1 MAVPTIDAAMTVLT
15 ESRAAAVSLPA
26 AVALSAVV
34 STAVMGSPLCHSAG
48 RSSRDGVV
56 VRSDVLPCGA
66 QRNGPPRLTQ
76 GPRTAMMSREPC
88 RRWRVQA
95 CMPNQSANDDG
106 IIIRADATAC
116 IVIPFI
122 TASLLSAMF
131 QISGPHPARTMN
143 QHRSR
148 PHTTGGRRPHSG
160 HHIRRSHASP
170 GRWIRG
176 RPRNVSIRGQQ
187 DTKASSP
194 SIRIG
199 AWPDSRSRP
208 DSTPVPP
215 FSAPGPHGW
224 TRSPR
229 RPRSPA
235 TMATGNST

>member
-1 MAVPTIDAAMTVLT
+1 MCCLVGRNETDPAFDA
-15 ESRAAAVSLPA
+15 
-26 AVALSAVV
+26 
-34 STAVMGSPLCHSAG
+34 
-48 RSSRDGVV
+48 
-56 VRSDVLPCGA
+56 
-66 QRNGPPRLTQ
+66 

-148 PHTTGGRRPHSG
+148 PHTTEGGVHIPDIISVGRTQAPDDRPADAHVTPRPAGNRTQTHSPVHTNRG
-160 HHIRRSHASP
+160 VADMPSHAPIHTSTAAQ
-170 GRWIRG
+170 
-176 RPRNVSIRGQQ
+176 RPW
-187 DTKASSP
+187 SSWMDQ
-194 SIRIG
+194 ITE
-199 AWPDSRSRP
+199 AA
-208 DSTPVPP
+208 T
-215 FSAPGPHGW
+215 
-224 TRSPR
+224 TT
-229 RPRSPA
+229 A

>member
-1 MAVPTIDAAMTVLT
+1 MVLWSAPMCCLVGRNETDPALDA
-15 ESRAAAVSLPA
+15 
-26 AVALSAVV
+26 
-34 STAVMGSPLCHSAG
+34 
-48 RSSRDGVV
+48 
-56 VRSDVLPCGA
+56 
-66 QRNGPPRLTQ
+66 

-148 PHTTGGRRPHSG
+148 PHTTEGGVHIPDIISAGRTQAPDDGSADAHVTSRSAGNRTQAHS
-160 HHIRRSHASP
+160 P
-170 GRWIRG
+170 F
-176 RPRNVSIRGQQ
+176 
-187 DTKASSP
+187 
-194 SIRIG
+194 IRIG
-199 AWPDSRSRP
+199 AWPTAGHAPIHTSTAVQRP
-208 DSTPVPP
+208 WSSWMNQIT
-215 FSAPGPHGW
+215 AAA
-224 TRSPR
+224 TIT
-229 RPRSPA
+229 A

>member
-1 MAVPTIDAAMTVLT
+1 MCCLVGRNETDPALDA
-15 ESRAAAVSLPA
+15 
-26 AVALSAVV
+26 
-34 STAVMGSPLCHSAG
+34 
-48 RSSRDGVV
+48 
-56 VRSDVLPCGA
+56 
-66 QRNGPPRLTQ
+66 

-148 PHTTGGRRPHSG
+148 PHTTEGGVHIPDIISAGRTQAPDDGPADAHVPPRPAG
-160 HHIRRSHASP
+160 DRTQARSLF
-170 GRWIRG
+170 
-176 RPRNVSIRGQQ
+176 
-187 DTKASSP
+187 
-194 SIRIG
+194 IRIG
-199 AWPDSRSRP
+199 AWPTAGHAPIHTSTAVQRP
-208 DSTPVPP
+208 WSSWMDQIT
-215 FSAPGPHGW
+215 AAA
-224 TRSPR
+224 TIT
-229 RPRSPA
+229 A